1 MTIEA
6 TRAPGLRRARADRL
20 LTCLIVTLA
29 ASEDMSDKIQL
40 ILGGIAAVLFGL
52 SALARRFPHIA
63 WLQHFDVE
71 VPQLSEEQKAK
82 MRRRSTLR
90 AGVKW
95 ILLGMV
101 LPVGYVFHTMML
113 FSDITR
119 KGMAIVLTGSVV
131 CIALGVT
138 AIVRAFR
145 R

>member
-1 MTIEA
+1 
-6 TRAPGLRRARADRL
+6 
-20 LTCLIVTLA
+20 
-29 ASEDMSDKIQL
+29 MSDKIKPVPPVIVAML
-40 ILGGIAAVLFGL
+40 SGL
-52 SALARRFPHIA
+52 SALSRRFPHIA

-71 VPQLSEEQKAK
+71 VPQLSEEQKAR
-82 MRRRSTLR
+82 MRRRATVR

-95 ILLGMV
+95 IFLGMV

-131 CIALGVT
+131 CIAVGVT
-138 AIVRAFR
+138 AIVRGFR